1 MARMLTRCMTAW
13 MMALAVPAV
22 ASAQASIAGLVRDAS
37 GAVLPGVTVE
47 ASSPALIEKTR
58 SVVTDGSGQ
67 YKVVDLRPGAYEVIF
82 TLPGFST
89 VRRSGL
95 ELTGS
100 FTATVNVELRV
111 GAVEETITVTGAAP
125 VVDVQSASQQRV
137 LGKDIVDVIP
147 SGRTHFEVATLIPGV
162 QTSNTTDVGGTNA
175 IALVNLTSHGG
186 RTGDSRVTINGL
198 STQNAETSG
207 NSSGVLPNISGTQE
221 ITVDFAA
228 GSAEM
233 PNGGVRINVIPRDGG
248 NTFKATFFANGT
260 REN

>member
-1 MARMLTRCMTAW
+1 MVRIVGRCVTALV
-13 MMALAVPAV
+13 MALAIPTA
-22 ASAQASIAGLVRDAS
+22 AFAQASIAGVVKDAS

-47 ASSPALIEKTR
+47 AASPALIEKTR
-58 SVVTDGSGQ
+58 SVVTDSSGL
-67 YKVVDLRPGAYEVIF
+67 YRVIDLRPGAYEVTY

-89 VRRSGL
+89 VRRSGI

-100 FTATVNVELRV
+100 FTATVNVELKV
-111 GAVEETITVTGAAP
+111 GSVEETITVTGAAP

-137 LGKDIVDVIP
+137 LSKDVVDAIP

-162 QTSNTTDVGGTNA
+162 QTSNSTDMGGTNA
-175 IALVNLTSHGG
+175 IALVNLTAHGG

-221 ITVDFAA
+221 ISVDFAPVLRRCRTA
-228 GSAEM
+228 ASESM
-233 PNGGVRINVIPRDGG
+233 
-248 NTFKATFFANGT
+248 
-260 REN
+260 